1 MCWIILKVAVIM
13 VVLPTTRPW
22 LLALEKIDDK
32 ICANSPGS
40 LGPLGNFLVALSGA
54 VGLSMSLIEPPT
66 I

>member
-1 MCWIILKVAVIM
+1 M

-40 LGPLGNFLVALSGA
+40 LGPLGDFLDALSGT
-54 VGLSMSLIEPPT
+54 VGLLMSLMEPPT